1 MPDVSRYPLRM
12 STLTVGDTPIA
23 YDAAGDGPPLLL
35 LHAGIVDRRM
45 WDPVWG
51 SLTARFHAIRP
62 DLRGFGQTPN
72 PSGTHAHWSDAAAL
86 LGELVVGPADVI
98 GISMGASAALE
109 LALSA
114 PELVRRLVLIAPGLA
129 GWDWAPSLRA
139 AWGAEEAAYDAG
151 DLDEVAWINVRT
163 WLDGPHRGA
172 EAVPEELRQA
182 VFAMQ
187 RAALDLENPEA
198 VLETLDPPSGSRLG
212 EVAVPCLVLVGNLDQ
227 PDMVRIARHLA
238 VGLPDARL
246 EVLSGIAHLPP
257 MEAPEAFLSAVLPF
271 LEG

>member
-1 MPDVSRYPLRM
+1 MA
-12 STLTVGDTPIA
+12 TLTVGDTPIS
-23 YDAAGDGPPLLL
+23 YDTEGDGPPLLL

-45 WDPVWG
+45 WDPVWE
-51 SLTARFHAIRP
+51 SLTARFHAVRP

-72 PSGTHAHWSDAAAL
+72 PSGSHAHWRDAAAL
-86 LGELVVGPADVI
+86 LRGLELGPVDVM

-114 PELVRRLVLIAPGLA
+114 PEMVRRLVLIAPGLA

-139 AWGAEEAAYDAG
+139 AWEAEEAAYEAG
-151 DLDEVAWINVRT
+151 DLDEMAWINVRA
-163 WLDGPHRGA
+163 WLDGPHRDA
-172 EAVPEELRQA
+172 DAVPAQLRQA

-187 RAALDLENPEA
+187 RAALDLDNDAA
-198 VLETLDPPSGSRLG
+198 VLETLDPPARTRLG
-212 EVAVPCLVLVGNLDQ
+212 EVVMPCLVVVGNLDQ

-238 VGLPDARL
+238 VSLPDARL
-246 EVLSGIAHLPP
+246 EVLPGVAHLPP
-257 MEAPEAFLSAVLPF
+257 MEAPSAFLDAVLPF